1 MNFSK
6 IFTKRKIKEFL
17 LINLGVILMAFA
29 YSVLL
34 DPNNVI
40 VGGIGGIATI
50 LRDFAGDRFPSSL
63 FILVLNIVLLFVG
76 LIFVGKSFFL
86 KTLYA
91 SLIYPVYT
99 YLFELLNEHFLSDM
113 LPNIS
118 NINVE
123 GIDARIV
130 VAGAYLVI
138 VLFGAVISGVGLG
151 LALRNGASTGGV
163 DIIQQIFLKY
173 FKMPFSV
180 SLIFID
186 GLIVLSAGIYFH
198 DVFTILYGALFIYL
212 SGVVMDTII
221 FSGFNSRCVNIV
233 TSKPEE
239 IKEEIYRVLE
249 RGVTV
254 VSAKGG
260 YTNLDKPIIICV
272 MHNSEF
278 YKMKEIIR
286 KIDERAFIY
295 VTKASEVHGEGFSPD
310 ILPPEEVD
318 NGSTNSKGN

>member
-1 MNFSK
+1 MGLK
-6 IFTKRKIKEFL
+6 QYFTKRKIKEFL
-17 LINLGVILMAFA
+17 LINLGVCLMAFA

-34 DPNNVI
+34 DPNNI
-40 VGGIGGIATI
+40 IIGGIGGIATI
-50 LRDFAGDRFPSSL
+50 LRDVGGDRFPSSL
-63 FILVLNIVLLFVG
+63 IILILNIVLLFIG
-76 LIFVGKSFFL
+76 LFFVGKSFFI

-99 YLFELLNEHFLSDM
+99 YIFELLNENFLNDM
-113 LPNIS
+113 IPNIS
-118 NINVE
+118 NVQTV
-123 GIDARIV
+123 GIDSRIV

-138 VLFGAVISGVGLG
+138 VLFGAVISGLGLG

-163 DIIQQIFLKY
+163 DIVQQIFLKY

-186 GLIVLSAGIYFH
+186 GAIVLSAGIYFH
-198 DVFTILYGALFIYL
+198 DIFTILYGALFIYL

-233 TSKPEE
+233 TSKPYE
-239 IKEEIYRVLE
+239 IRDEIYRILE
-249 RGVTV
+249 RGVTIV
-254 VSAKGG
+254 PAKGG
-260 YTNLDKPIIICV
+260 YTNQDRPIIICV

-286 KIDERAFIY
+286 NIDERAFIY
-295 VTKASEVHGEGFSPD
+295 VTRASEVHGEGFSPD
-310 ILPPEEVD
+310 ILPPEEIE
-318 NGSTNSKGN
+318 NGSKNS

>member
-1 MNFSK
+1 MNIK
-6 IFTKRKIKEFL
+6 QYFTKRKIKEFF
-17 LINLGVILMAFA
+17 LINLGVCLMAFA

-40 VGGIGGIATI
+40 IGGIGGIATI
-50 LRDFAGDRFPSSL
+50 LKDVGGDKIPSSL
-63 FILVLNIVLLFVG
+63 IILILNIVLLFVG
-76 LIFVGKSFFL
+76 LFFVGKSFFL
-86 KTLYA
+86 KTVYA
-91 SLIYPVYT
+91 SLVYPVFT
-99 YLFELLNEHFLSDM
+99 YIFELLNKHVFTEM
-113 LPNIS
+113 IPNIS
-118 NINVE
+118 NIE
-123 GIDARIV
+123 TIGIDSRIV

-138 VLFGAVISGVGLG
+138 VLFGSVITGLGLG

-180 SLIFID
+180 SLIIID
-186 GLIVLSAGIYFH
+186 GTIVLSAGIYFH

-212 SGVVMDTII
+212 SGIVMDTII

-233 TSKPEE
+233 TSKPNE
-239 IKEEIYRVLE
+239 IRDEIYRVLE
-249 RGVTV
+249 RGVTI

-260 YTNLDKPIIICV
+260 YTNQDKPIIICV

-278 YKMKEIIR
+278 YRMKEIIR

-295 VTKASEVHGEGFSPD
+295 VTRASEVHGEGFSPD
-310 ILPPEEVD
+310 ILPPEVID
-318 NGSTNSKGN
+318 SGSQNSQGN